1 MRAIMAEER
10 NETLI
15 DKLMS
20 AKGEEIK
27 EAREKLGISQAEL
40 ASRAGTNQQTI
51 DRLERGLTRQSK
63 YMPEIR
69 TVLGLPSPVQ
79 EEESLVR
86 FSAKYSAGYGVR
98 AQIAEDHRDQEKMPV
113 FTMEFG
119 EEAGKAT
126 WIINSGPAFFLPRG
140 YPVQESLGAYG
151 VVVPDERMHPVLKKG
166 EIAIVDP
173 DAVNEPLSEVFM
185 IHGMPDG
192 RTAGMLCTWTGF
204 ENRQPRSEGDLLV
217 KIKFWNPPEAFLARW
232 LTWPAMGPVVAK
244 LPAPK
249 INN

>member
-1 MRAIMAEER
+1 MIER

-27 EAREKLGISQAEL
+27 SAREKLELSQAEL

-69 TVLGLPSPVQ
+69 KVLGLPSPIQ

-86 FSAKYSAGYGVR
+86 FSAKYGAGYGVR
-98 AQIAEDHRDQEKMPV
+98 AHIAEDYRDRERMPV
-113 FTMEFG
+113 FTMALG
-119 EEAGKAT
+119 EESGETT
-126 WIINSGPAFFLPRG
+126 WIINSKPAIFLPRG

-151 VVVPDERMHPVLKKG
+151 IVVPDDRMHPVLKKG

-173 DAVNEPLSEVFM
+173 DAGSEPLGEVFM

-204 ENRQPRSEGDLLV
+204 ENMHSSEGELQV
-217 KIKFWNPPEAFLARW
+217 KVKFWNPPEAFLARW
-232 LTWPAMGPVVAK
+232 LTWPAMGPVVAR
-244 LPAPK
+244 LPAPRD